1 MINNEQL
8 NSLFS
13 NTKNTTDYEEEKR
26 KKKQKLVRNEF

>member
-13 NTKNTTDYEEEKR
+13 VAESITLLDLVAAKRRKNI
-26 KKKQKLVRNEF
+26 L

>member
-13 NTKNTTDYEEEKR
+13 VAESITLLDLVTAKRRKNI
-26 KKKQKLVRNEF
+26 L